1 MPITLLEP
9 FLFENKLV
17 STSSIDILRDATIGI
32 DVEHYLNRIHTLKNE
47 QLLCA
52 IGGVPASLKQHLLA
66 DLDVLRELNIRPL
79 FVLPGMMF
87 ENISSRDRTEELPPQ
102 ERHMDA
108 TWARVHSKNPSSS
121 GRHADLGGN
130 SFQSGRE
137 PLPINTMINDLVRLF
152 IEGGIDYMISP
163 YNASFQLSYLY
174 RSSAI
179 DCIYGSTDML
189 LTSIDKLILGM
200 ELSSRDFKFV
210 EKQRVLK
217 ELNLS
222 ERQFNDLSIMV
233 GCCAQPQTFPNFPD
247 PSKANLLPPFSP
259 MNHFRMGLDILY
271 SFAIASGPPDDLFA
285 YVTSLN
291 DQSLLDLYYKGHT
304 AINFMPIMKTDGHIE
319 LYSVELSRMGL
330 LTDGGCFRNE
340 AVDKHTEGDARLE
353 DLSTCIPTELHSVIS
368 QRLPSEIYFYRSLG
382 LLPSKLLESIVSGQ
396 CVVPSPLTSRAEDSY
411 KRLVSSRKLLGI
423 LDHQLNLITQL
434 LARYFQVKKIE
445 VISSFQGKPIYVN
458 NRMEPP
464 VFARLH
470 AAPSCQI
477 QYGEFTSIWSN
488 FRDPH
493 QRTTRATHSE
503 KKDIISTSFHRALFL
518 MSVVDHEGSFSYVGR
533 ALQEFCEVNSE
544 AQDEELE
551 HLFLILLLLET
562 EGFKS
567 MLREDDLPASSL
579 LSKEKELTSAERGG
593 LCLISKVFMMRS
605 FNIYPVNYQGLISRS
620 LLAFRSHLKVFQEV
634 LQHSLLA
641 CYVDLIARD
650 EELKLRNASKSE
662 LRRAVGRMPFFKDLN
677 NTLLGVVSQIYYTEC
692 LRQSKAGL
700 PDGQCVQASKNQLM
714 ITLFQDGGPSHN
726 LKMES
731 VNRVAIDQ
739 FDTDFAEGV
748 SFWKH
753 FKRIIDI
760 AGELNPSLLSAADRE
775 LVELADD
782 LVSKF
787 TTVEAS

>member
-66 DLDVLRELNIRPL
+66 DLDVLRELKIRPL

-87 ENISSRDRTEELPPQ
+87 ENISQRDRTEELPPQ

-130 SFQSGRE
+130 SFQLGRE

-247 PSKANLLPPFSP
+247 PSKANLLAPFSP

-271 SFAIASGPPDDLFA
+271 LFAIASGPPDDLFA

-445 VISSFQGKPIYVN
+445 VISWFQGKPIYVN

-518 MSVVDHEGSFSYVGR
+518 MLVVDHEGSFSY
-533 ALQEFCEVNSE
+533 
-544 AQDEELE
+544 
-551 HLFLILLLLET
+551 
-562 EGFKS
+562 
-567 MLREDDLPASSL
+567 
-579 LSKEKELTSAERGG
+579 
-593 LCLISKVFMMRS
+593 
-605 FNIYPVNYQGLISRS
+605 
-620 LLAFRSHLKVFQEV
+620 VFQEV

-714 ITLFQDGGPSHN
+714 ITLFQDGGPSHD

-782 LVSKF
+782 LVLKF
-787 TTVEAS
+787 TTVEAL